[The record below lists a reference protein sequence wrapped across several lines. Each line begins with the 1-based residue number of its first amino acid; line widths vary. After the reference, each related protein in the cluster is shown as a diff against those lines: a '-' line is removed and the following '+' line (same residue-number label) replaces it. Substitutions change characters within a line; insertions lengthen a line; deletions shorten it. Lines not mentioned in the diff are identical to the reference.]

1 MHPETCTYFTG
12 LAEKMCQQ
20 GIAYRTLGAGGI
32 PCVPVP
38 GRDEAARQ
46 AICALLT
53 FPTPEEC
60 QRDREEEA
68 RAIKDWIIE
77 AQARSVRG
85 ACVQCG
91 TTLTATRQIGRCIYA
106 EPCGCRL
113 GQGTLRDATGTQV
126 ARLPVTGGTD
136 A

>member
-1 MHPETCTYFTG
+1 MHPGTCKYFTG
-12 LAEKMCQQ
+12 LAQQTCQQ
-20 GIAYRTLGAGGI
+20 GIAYRTLGPGGI

-46 AICALLT
+46 ELCALLT
-53 FPTPEEC
+53 CPTPEER
-60 QRDREEEA
+60 QRDQEEES

-77 AQARSVRG
+77 AQARTARG
-85 ACVQCG
+85 ACVHCG
-91 TTLTATRQIGRCIYA
+91 TIMTATRQIGRCIYA

-113 GQGTLRDATGTQV
+113 GQGTLRDATGKKV
-126 ARLPVTGGTD
+126 SSLPVTGGTD